1 MKDYYE
7 ILGVSRNATNDE
19 IKKAYRSLAFKYH
32 PDRNSGDKAAEEM
45 FKQINA
51 AYDVLGD
58 ESKRKNYDLY
68 GQTDS
73 NANAYQNNYQRQYR
87 YTYADPF
94 SGGFGDWFER
104 ANASQNQTRQNWNG
118 YNYSNNSEDYKK
130 QTKSN
135 LFSLF
140 ISKVLQT
147 FFALFFMRFSYI
159 IPFGFL
165 ICFGVFINGVTGA
178 FSALRMM
185 WRQRKS

>member
-1 MKDYYE
+1 MAKNYYD
-7 ILGVSRNATNDE
+7 ILGVNKNASDDE

-140 ISKVLQT
+140 ISKAT
-147 FFALFFMRFSYI
+147 PMTKEFS
-159 IPFGFL
+159 FKKTSFL
-165 ICFGVFINGVTGA
+165 
-178 FSALRMM
+178 
-185 WRQRKS
+185 